1 MRERAVEEVLTRDA
15 LASQFD
21 LRGDIRFLADENGIL
36 PNDRRHQFKAFGNH
50 LFPVRLNVG
59 AGFIANSGAP
69 LTPLASN
76 AVFGNAGETPEAP
89 RGSGF
94 QTVDRFRTRPE
105 YNVDLHADYG
115 FRLPGGPRITAIVD
129 LFNLFNIDRVLAYD
143 PRTELG
149 AGGPANVNPDFG
161 AAGVD
166 PNQAL
171 ARAQSPFQARIGVRL
186 EF

>member
-1 MRERAVEEVLTRDA
+1 L
-15 LASQFD
+15 
-21 LRGDIRFLADENGIL
+21 LRG
-36 PNDRRHQFKAFGNH
+36 RR
-50 LFPVRLNVG
+50 
-59 AGFIANSGAP
+59 
-69 LTPLASN
+69 T
-76 AVFGNAGETPEAP
+76 
-89 RGSGF
+89 
-94 QTVDRFRTRPE
+94 
-105 YNVDLHADYG
+105 
-115 FRLPGGPRITAIVD
+115 TAIVD